1 MVTISNSEL
10 DQCLRLL
17 RRLVDYAGGD
27 ETRDRENRRL
37 AQRLMAQLVKRKDNT
52 RQHGKLI
59 KVAKA

>member
-27 ETRDRENRRL
+27 ETRDRENRRQ